1 VKKLNKFR
9 KLQLGTNDLVQIR
22 NMVESAQEGNSTTAK
37 LKDSQVGCKVYS
49 MGENNPIIRID
60 IKRSKE
66 I

>member
-1 VKKLNKFR
+1 MMSKFR

-22 NMVESAQEGNSTTAK
+22 NMVELAHEGVSSSAK
-37 LKDSQVGCKVYS
+37 LKDSQVECKVYS